1 MGLFAPRFGGVLDFQ
16 QTPDLRRS
24 PEISGDPRFVG
35 SSSAIFRSPNLASV
49 VFPKIGEVG
58 GAPTI
63 KDSAILRSPKL
74 DCRNF
79 LRYQKGDEISSSYS
93 PSCGPSA
100 PSGGGVVSLP
110 SCGAGGDCGGS
121 VGGWGRLL
129 IRYSA

>member
-1 MGLFAPRFGGVLDFQ
+1 MSHKPDSKSRSSDVPICGHGAFATFAAFAPRFRGVLNFQ

-24 PEISGDPRFVG
+24 PEISGDLRFGG

-79 LRYQKGDEISSSYS
+79 LRYKKGGQI
-93 PSCGPSA
+93 
-100 PSGGGVVSLP
+100 
-110 SCGAGGDCGGS
+110 
-121 VGGWGRLL
+121 
-129 IRYSA
+129 